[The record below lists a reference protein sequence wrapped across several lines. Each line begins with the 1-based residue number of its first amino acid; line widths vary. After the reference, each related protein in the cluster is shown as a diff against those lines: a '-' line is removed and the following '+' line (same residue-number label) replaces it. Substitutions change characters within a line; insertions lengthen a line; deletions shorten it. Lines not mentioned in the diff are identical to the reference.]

1 VPEENPTPDE
11 LRAMGVTEEEIG
23 KIAEIKRS
31 GVPWPSRREVVHLE
45 PVSDPL
51 IAFFWARLDETQE
64 DLLAA
69 KADAY
74 GGASGAALRVVES
87 GESRQAVVRRLEA
100 IQRDVAAKKAVL
112 DDYARR
118 CADLDNPAREMECQ
132 LIRDVIKRL
141 ATVYAGH
148 PDYTEDFR
156 P

>member
-1 VPEENPTPDE
+1 MDDEHVPT
-11 LRAMGVTEEEIG
+11 
-23 KIAEIKRS
+23 
-31 GVPWPSRREVVHLE
+31 REAVHLE

-51 IAFFWARLDETQE
+51 IAFFWARLDEAE
-64 DLLAA
+64 DDA
-69 KADAY
+69 KSSGPGIEVYD
-74 GGASGAALRVVES
+74 GGEWR
-87 GESRQAVVRRLEA
+87 RQADMTLADVR
-100 IQRDVAAKKAVL
+100 AKKAIL

-148 PDYTEDFR
+148 SDYTEDFR